1 MDLFQSEANKSNL
14 EEHSGLLVTNE
25 TRSQQKD
32 KCKYSTNKV
41 YDIIGRKYEG
51 KQYQN
56 IKCKRGSEHQKYQ
69 KHHFVRIMV
78 KLPMADYQ
86 WIKIIKT

>member
-14 EEHSGLLVTNE
+14 REHSGLLVTNE

-56 IKCKRGSEHQKYQ
+56 IK
-69 KHHFVRIMV
+69 
-78 KLPMADYQ
+78 
-86 WIKIIKT
+86 